1 MTNLKKVFLVMLVV
15 MLLGATVAFA
25 TDDTSTIIITPQNT
39 VVGGTENTV
48 DTNTVT
54 TNTTTQNTVVINTT
68 TNTSTYNTTNTTSKL
83 PQTGADDYA
92 VITIIAVLA
101 VVAIYAYKKIRD
113 YKNI

>member
-1 MTNLKKVFLVMLVV
+1 VREGIQMTNLKKVFLVMLVV
-15 MLLGATVAFA
+15 FLLGATVAFA
-25 TDDTSTIIITPQNT
+25 TDDATIIITPQNT

-54 TNTTTQNTVVINTT
+54 NTA
-68 TNTSTYNTTNTTSKL
+68 TNTSTYNNTSNL

-92 VITIIAVLA
+92 VITMIAILA
-101 VVAIYAYKKIRD
+101 VVAVYAYKKIRD